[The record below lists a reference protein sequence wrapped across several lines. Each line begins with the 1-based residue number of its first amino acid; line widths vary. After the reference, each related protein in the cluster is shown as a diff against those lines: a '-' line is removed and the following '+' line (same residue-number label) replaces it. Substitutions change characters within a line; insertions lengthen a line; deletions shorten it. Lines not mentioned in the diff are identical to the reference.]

1 MRMQPDNTSESRLAA
16 GLKAAAL
23 IVLLGLI
30 AVVSEPVLHSTAAM
44 DDALLPSLPVR
55 TTTAAPASAGD
66 GAAYFPSQY
75 PAPTNVEEQPQ
86 PF

>member
-1 MRMQPDNTSESRLAA
+1 MRMQPDTTSESRLAA

-30 AVVSEPVLHSTAAM
+30 AVVSEPMLHSSAAM
-44 DDALLPSLPVR
+44 DDALLPSFPVR
-55 TTTAAPASAGD
+55 TSTAAPASAGD
-66 GAAYFPSQY
+66 GPTYFPSQY

-86 PF
+86 AF